1 MDRHP
6 VFKLEDLKSCIPCPK
21 IYLNFFKLNPVSNSF
36 FPSGMKNHFI
46 ISQNFFGI
54 RNESNAKKENDE
66 IKLLNQEIKLSKDV
80 IGPDAKE
87 LAKKGVK
94 EIVLTGIHIASYGAD
109 LEGNIL
115 YIK

>member
-54 RNESNAKKENDE
+54 RNESNAKKGNDE
-66 IKLLNQEIKLSKDV
+66 NIEQSASKKSELENNINDSIKRRNNIKKCLTT
-80 IGPDAKE
+80 
-87 LAKKGVK
+87 LRVK
-94 EIVLTGIHIASYGAD
+94 YKTVTIIYF
-109 LEGNIL
+109 N
-115 YIK
+115 K